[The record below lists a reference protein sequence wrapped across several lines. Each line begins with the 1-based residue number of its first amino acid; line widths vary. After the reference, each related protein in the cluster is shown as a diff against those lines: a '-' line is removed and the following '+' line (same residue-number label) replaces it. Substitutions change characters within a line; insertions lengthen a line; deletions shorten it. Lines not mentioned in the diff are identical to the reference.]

1 MDKCALAQIRR
12 ADILFIASVFSD
24 GTSQHTFVDVS
35 HRGELP
41 GFVSVAYRVL
51 ISSKYRGNLFFN
63 TMDNIVSDGR
73 TGPLC
78 IDFETGDLLQ
88 LSGRAQIVWK
98 WPLNSESLRGAECPA
113 QFLPE
118 ICVMR
123 RSASST
129 PSRYLEQAPQF
140 ASAWS
145 LPIPWTGFNCVS
157 DAFTNSR
164 FAPTSACCAPG
175 FVLW

>member
-1 MDKCALAQIRR
+1 M
-12 ADILFIASVFSD
+12 F
-24 GTSQHTFVDVS
+24 
-35 HRGELP
+35 
-41 GFVSVAYRVL
+41 
-51 ISSKYRGNLFFN
+51 
-63 TMDNIVSDGR
+63 
-73 TGPLC
+73 

-88 LSGRAQIVWK
+88 LSARAKIVSAWR
-98 WPLNSESLRGAECPA
+98 LNSESFRGALCRVR
-113 QFLPE
+113 FSPE

-123 RSASST
+123 RSAAPTSW
-129 PSRYLEQAPQF
+129 RYLEEDPQF

-175 FVLW
+175 FVRK